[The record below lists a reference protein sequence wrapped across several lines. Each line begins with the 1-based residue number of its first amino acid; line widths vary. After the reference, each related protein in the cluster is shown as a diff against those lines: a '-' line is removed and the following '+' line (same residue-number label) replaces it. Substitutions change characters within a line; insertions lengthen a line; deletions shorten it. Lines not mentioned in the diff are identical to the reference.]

1 MKNSILVLLFLSLIS
16 CKSETDSKTKVIDLE
31 TLKTE
36 AIGKDVQLID
46 VRTTAEYK
54 AGYID
59 DAIHIDVLKME
70 TFVEEV
76 EKLDKTKPVYLYCK
90 MGGRSKQAS
99 KKLEELGFTTIY
111 DFSGGYTAWQ
121 NQ

>member
-1 MKNSILVLLFLSLIS
+1 MKNTLFVVLFLSLLS
-16 CKSETDSKTKVIDLE
+16 CKTETDQKTKVIDLE

-54 AGYID
+54 AGHID
-59 DAIHIDVLKME
+59 DAIHIDVLNME

-99 KKLEELGFTTIY
+99 EKLEELGFTTIY